1 MKSESV
7 SHSIVSDCDP
17 MDCSPSGSSVH
28 EILQARILEWVAN
41 PFSRG
46 SFRPRDWTQVAR
58 NTGRFFTVWATR
70 EAQKVLELDNYFKT
84 AILSMHM
91 SIRENLIMINKKI
104 NFLRH
109 VIKTIRNK
117 QKKWYHLPMCGE
129 KPTGY
134 NWDIYTSWH
143 QLRRP
148 FLHLIHSCQ
157 ALLALLQ
164 PHFAG

>member
-7 SHSIVSDCDP
+7 SPSVVSDCDP

-28 EILQARILEWVAN
+28 GTLQARILEWVAN

-109 VIKTIRNK
+109 IIKTIRNK
-117 QKKWYHLPMCGE
+117 QKNDITFLCVEGNPLVITEIFIPPGISWEGHFSIWSTVV
-129 KPTGY
+129 KPY
-134 NWDIYTSWH
+134 
-143 QLRRP
+143 
-148 FLHLIHSCQ
+148 
-157 ALLALLQ
+157 
-164 PHFAG
+164 